1 MSGADLEPLREQA
14 QHRALRYVI
23 QWPDALLP
31 AGSLSSRLASCF
43 YAPVPKVGAVED
55 FDGDLVLGELVSLPP
70 YDACDRSIA
79 RVEPH
84 KPKGFTLCA
93 RMRAAKHRTMLAQI
107 LRDGI
112 LDPCV
117 AVRTVDQAYG
127 N

>member
-1 MSGADLEPLREQA
+1 M
-14 QHRALRYVI
+14 
-23 QWPDALLP
+23 
-31 AGSLSSRLASCF
+31 
-43 YAPVPKVGAVED
+43 
-55 FDGDLVLGELVSLPP
+55 LGELVSLPR

-84 KPKGFTLCA
+84 KPKGFTLCVG
-93 RMRAAKHRTMLAQI
+93 MRAAKHRTMLAQI

-117 AVRTVDQAYG
+117 ALRIVDQAHG